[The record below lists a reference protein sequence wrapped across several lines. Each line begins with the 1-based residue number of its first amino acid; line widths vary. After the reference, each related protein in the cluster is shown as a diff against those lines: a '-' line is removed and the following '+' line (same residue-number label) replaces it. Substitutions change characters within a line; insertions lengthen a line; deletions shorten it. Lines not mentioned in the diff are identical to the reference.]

1 MQRNANSLRRKAKRT
16 YFFERV
22 RECERVF
29 APHRTRGYGRL
40 SRRPHALFAL
50 LGATALSRTHCSR
63 CDHVKTC
70 VGNTGGMPNLLVLIW
85 LSPSCS
91 VLQ

>member
-29 APHRTRGYGRL
+29 APHRMRGFGRL

-50 LGATALSRTHCSR
+50 LGATALS
-63 CDHVKTC
+63 
-70 VGNTGGMPNLLVLIW
+70 LELIVLDVDFMVLW
-85 LSPSCS
+85 LHLRS
-91 VLQ
+91 VFSSIFEPGS

>member
-50 LGATALSRTHCSR
+50 LGATALSL
-63 CDHVKTC
+63 K
-70 VGNTGGMPNLLVLIW
+70 LIVLDVDFMVLW
-85 LSPSCS
+85 LHLRS
-91 VLQ
+91 VFSSIFEPGS

>member
-29 APHRTRGYGRL
+29 EPHKTRGYGRL
-40 SRRPHALFAL
+40 SRRPHALFTL
-50 LGATALSRTHCSR
+50 LGATALSLELIVLDVDFIHGVVAAFTLC
-63 CDHVKTC
+63 
-70 VGNTGGMPNLLVLIW
+70 LLFYF
-85 LSPSCS
+85 
-91 VLQ
+91 